1 MFVSTG
7 GGRSRLP
14 LFLVLGFI
22 FFVTVVVYFPSL
34 THDFIFDDRGLTVEN
49 DLVTAPAVAS
59 LLTGYRPLRTMSY
72 ALDHFLWGPD
82 PAGFRAMNI
91 FYHLCMLSLL
101 WLLFRR
107 LSSSPF
113 AAIIALSFYALH
125 PVNTEAVA
133 YISGRRDILT
143 SLFFIAALLCLVTAV
158 ERRRLRWLALSFLCA
173 LLSFSAKEMGAMIP
187 VVAFLYFLV
196 YGTCERSRLLRWGA
210 VGMIATFLFGLLA
223 VRGGGSA
230 LIHGLRPA
238 FHGGDPLVH
247 YLTAP
252 TLFTYYLKQSFFPL
266 QLVLDNANYP
276 LVTSVNM
283 KFVASLLGVG
293 LFITIAAI
301 LFRKGYRPASFFI
314 VFFLVTLLPVL
325 QIVPLHEIA
334 ADHYLYLPL
343 VGVAG
348 LIGEFAAPFESGAIV
363 AIFSASRR
371 AMAFALFG
379 ALVAVLFAAK
389 AMDRVSE
396 MRDIHTVLI
405 ADSRWRPVSFRGLY
419 TMGALYLEA
428 GFPDRAFRYYR
439 RAWDTGFR
447 DASLYGNLI
456 NYHIVKGDHRAALL
470 LHGEFGARSV
480 LSLSASAHVSLLYL
494 IAGDC
499 GKARAVAA
507 SVPEAVATRFA
518 KKMAARCDDLRRD
531 RFPDGPAWADALAV
545 SGIGVELRPI
555 WEAMIGDAAIPVAR
569 RAALSE
575 HLQRMLLR
583 FDVPAAN
590 LRFSEHLRIL
600 SEVPGSD
607 VDHWHREAALARETE
622 DRVGA
627 LPDPI

>member
-1 MFVSTG
+1 MSFSSWG
-7 GGRSRLP
+7 RRSRLP
-14 LFLVLGFI
+14 LFLVFGFVFI
-22 FFVTVVVYFPSL
+22 ATILLYLPSL
-34 THDFIFDDRGLTVEN
+34 YNDFIFDDRALTVDN
-49 DLVTAPAVAS
+49 DLVTDPSVPA
-59 LLTGYRPLRTMSY
+59 LLNAYRPLRTMSY
-72 ALDHFLWGPD
+72 ALDHFLWGLG
-82 PAGFRAMNI
+82 PAGFRVMNI

-113 AAIIALSFYALH
+113 AAIVALSFYALH

-143 SLFFIAALLCLVTAV
+143 SLFFVASLLCLTVAV
-158 ERRRLRWLALSFLCA
+158 ERRRSLWWILSLLCA
-173 LLSFSAKEMGAMIP
+173 LLSFSAKEMGAMAP
-187 VVAFLYFLV
+187 VSAFLYLFM
-196 YGTCERSRLLRWGA
+196 YRTNDRSRLLRWGA
-210 VGMIATFLFGLLA
+210 VAVILTLVLGLLA
-223 VRGGGSA
+223 MRGGGSA
-230 LIHGLRPA
+230 LLHGQWSA
-238 FHGGDPLVH
+238 FHGGDPLTH

-252 TLFTYYLKQSFFPL
+252 TLFIYYLKQSFFPL
-266 QLVLDNANYP
+266 QLILDNANYP

-283 KFVASLLGVG
+283 KFAASLLGAG
-293 LFITIAAI
+293 LFITIALI
-301 LFRKGYRPASFFI
+301 LFRKGYRPASFFMI
-314 VFFLVTLLPVL
+314 FFLVTLLPVL

-348 LIGEFAAPFESGAIV
+348 LVGEIASPFESGATA

-379 ALVAVLFAAK
+379 ALVAVLFAVK
-389 AMDRVSE
+389 AMDRVAE

-507 SVPEAVATRFA
+507 SVPDAVATRFA

-531 RFPDGPAWADALAV
+531 RFSDGPAWV
-545 SGIGVELRPI
+545 SGLFDAGIGIELRPV
-555 WEAMIGDAAIPVAR
+555 WESMIGDAAIPVAR

-575 HLQRMLLR
+575 HLQRILLR

-590 LRFSEHLRIL
+590 IRFSEHLRL
-600 SEVPGSD
+600 VSETLAFD
-607 VDHWHREAALARETE
+607 ADHWRREMIRARELE
-622 DRVGA
+622 EQMDA